1 MCIRRVLKSESIAEC
16 ASYSAWNLQGINTSY
31 SLSNLCKLKTKK
43 LINFN
48 IITTFISVVI
58 NLTSTLCTI
67 NVFTIIFIA
76 ISLLIVRTNYL
87 KQTSKLMR
95 I

>member
-1 MCIRRVLKSESIAEC
+1 MCIRRVLKSESIAKC

-76 ISLLIVRTNYL
+76 ISILIVRTNYL